1 MFIVYSKPNCPYC
14 VQSKS
19 LLDSKGL
26 EYLELELDLG
36 QAQQEGTN
44 YVPMSQLEEL
54 VPGVRTVPQI
64 FERLGGAAPATKHIG
79 GFTELKKYL
88 TNRP

>member
-1 MFIVYSKPNCPYC
+1 MFIIYSKPNCPYC
-14 VQSKS
+14 VQAKA
-19 LLDSKGL
+19 LLDSKNF

-36 QAQQEGTN
+36 QEQKSNTN

-64 FERLGGAAPATKHIG
+64 FERLSGASPATKHIG
-79 GFTELKKYL
+79 GFAELKKYL

>member
-14 VQSKS
+14 TQAKA
-19 LLDSKGL
+19 LLKSKGL
-26 EYLELELDLG
+26 EYLELMLDLG
-36 QAQQEGTN
+36 QPQEQGVN
-44 YVPMSQLEEL
+44 YASMEQLEEL

-79 GFTELKKYL
+79 GFSELKLYL
-88 TNRP
+88 TK

>member
-1 MFIVYSKPNCPYC
+1 MYIVYSKPNCPYC
-14 VQSKS
+14 VQAKA
-19 LLDSKGL
+19 LLASKGL
-26 EYLELELDLG
+26 EFLELELDLG
-36 QAQQEGTN
+36 QPKDLNTN

-88 TNRP
+88 TT